1 MKKKAIKII
10 LTIMIIVLVSFIINT
25 TYSKYYFSNS
35 INGSI
40 ITVNKYVR
48 DYSYTGNYQV
58 FDVPYTSKYKIELW
72 GAQGG
77 KDPSASF
84 GYSGSKGAYTSGII
98 SLTKG
103 QKLYIYVG
111 SQGASNGFSG
121 GWNGGGRSYSQ
132 GTTVFYGYGGGGA
145 TDVRILDGAWNDF
158 DSLKTRI
165 MVAAGGTGG
174 YEASHGGGLTGIYV
188 TGGADNG
195 LNCGKGGT
203 QTAGG
208 AGGDTTSFTNQCF
221 GGAGKGRASNGGFGY
236 GGDGGESGSGG
247 GGGYFGGGGGF
258 KACNSN
264 GGGIGGGGSSYIS
277 GHTGCVAVALTSTPT
292 NIKPRFSWCTTG
304 TTDNTCSINYS
315 TVYFTDTVM
324 IDGNGYSWTN
334 TKGSLTRMYEPNG
347 SSANGHSGNGHA
359 RITKM

>member
-10 LTIMIIVLVSFIINT
+10 LTIMIIVLVSFVINT

-132 GTTVFYGYGGGGA
+132 GTTVFYGYGG
-145 TDVRILDGAWNDF
+145 
-158 DSLKTRI
+158 
-165 MVAAGGTGG
+165 
-174 YEASHGGGLTGIYV
+174 
-188 TGGADNG
+188 
-195 LNCGKGGT
+195 
-203 QTAGG
+203 
-208 AGGDTTSFTNQCF
+208 
-221 GGAGKGRASNGGFGY
+221 
-236 GGDGGESGSGG
+236 DGGESGSGG

-258 KACNSN
+258 KSCNSN

-359 RITKM
+359 RITQM